1 MNTATSSRPLGQR
14 VAAGARRLVTFA
26 VVVALLALVGYLAS
40 ERNARTYALE
50 VRGDHVF
57 VLKGRMLPVGAA
69 PWQPKDPTLAETYA
83 PIPLQGH
90 RVEGSVLAERF
101 NDRDDLDRALF
112 GLLEQLAR
120 PRLASDD
127 PKALAEGFAYLR
139 RAKRLPAIT
148 QDQRALLARMES
160 ELAWYQARLKLE
172 QARQLLGEALGQ
184 LEVAS
189 IGRNRNSEKAGQL
202 AAQIAAPA
210 RQFEDSLRRALAG
223 LPPTVAPA
231 IQSDEGMQRPPDD
244 VPRGNSDTQPPG
256 QTADGGHP

>member
-1 MNTATSSRPLGQR
+1 MNTATGSRPLGQR
-14 VAAGARRLVTFA
+14 VATGARRLLVVV

-40 ERNARTYALE
+40 ERNARTYSLE
-50 VRGDHVF
+50 LRGDHVL
-57 VLKGRMLPVGAA
+57 VLKGRMLPVSAA
-69 PWQPKDPTLAETYA
+69 PWEPRDPTLAETYA
-83 PIPLQGH
+83 PIALEGH
-90 RVEGSVLAERF
+90 PVETFLLSERF

-127 PKALAEGFAYLR
+127 PKALAQGFSYLR

-148 QDQRALLARMES
+148 QEQRAMLARMES

-189 IGRNRNSEKAGQL
+189 TGRNRNAEKASLL
-202 AAQIAAPA
+202 AAQISAPT
-210 RQFEDSLRRALAG
+210 RQFEDALRRALAG
-223 LPPTVAPA
+223 VPPAVAPSGPA
-231 IQSDEGMQRPPDD
+231 EDVGQRSAEENPGA
-244 VPRGNSDTQPPG
+244 RGVD
-256 QTADGGHP
+256 AGG